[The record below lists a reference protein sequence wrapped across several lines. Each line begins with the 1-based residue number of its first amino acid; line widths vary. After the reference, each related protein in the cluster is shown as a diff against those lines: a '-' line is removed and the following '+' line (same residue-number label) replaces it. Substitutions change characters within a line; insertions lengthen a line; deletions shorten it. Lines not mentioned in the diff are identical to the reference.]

1 MIRGGGEGD
10 DRAEIKKKEKNQETI
25 RIIGVVDTLRFFESL
40 RNDAPLFRFVRGA
53 ISEKWSIRTASKRAN
68 IGKFGEWNFERRE
81 FGTEFVESK
90 FEIIARDNFYPDY
103 LDPIRKI
110 VADFDCRDSS
120 LRLVPV
126 KESGKEEGEDEAEN
140 GY

>member
-1 MIRGGGEGD
+1 MENG
-10 DRAEIKKKEKNQETI
+10 
-25 RIIGVVDTLRFFESL
+25 
-40 RNDAPLFRFVRGA
+40 
-53 ISEKWSIRTASKRAN
+53 ISK
-68 IGKFGEWNFERRE
+68 GE

-126 KESGKEEGEDEAEN
+126 KESGKEKGEDEAEN